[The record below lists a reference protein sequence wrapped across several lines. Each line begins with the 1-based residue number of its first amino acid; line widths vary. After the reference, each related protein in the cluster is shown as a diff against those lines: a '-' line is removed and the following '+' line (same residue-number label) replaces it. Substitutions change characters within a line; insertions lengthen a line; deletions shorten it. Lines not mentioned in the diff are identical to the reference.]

1 MLLINKLFHSKV
13 SFRNRTKIKYI
24 VIHYTANTT
33 SKAGTAY
40 NTACYFRDSSEG
52 SADYIVDDSTVYLCN
67 SNIDKYY
74 SWAVGGSKYTSMTTN
89 EGGKYYGKCTNK
101 NSISVEICSN
111 KKDKSNLNGS
121 AKDWYF
127 TESALSLAAELTKEL
142 MDRFNI
148 PIENVIMHHHVTGK
162 VCPNPFC
169 VTQGHLNEWKKF
181 KNRLITKVEESK
193 KEEDEMID
201 TILIKVNGKDIKI
214 NRILKDGRNFIE
226 LRGLENA
233 GFNVDYDAKSKLVSL
248 NSSINELPLIVDGK
262 RTSVEAVNIEAHN
275 FCPIRSISSAV
286 DNFDVDFID
295 NTVNIKTK

>member
-1 MLLINKLFHSKV
+1 MTINKLFHNKV
-13 SFRNRTKIKYI
+13 SFRNGTKIKYI
-24 VIHYTANTT
+24 VIHYTAGTT

-40 NTACYFRDSSEG
+40 NTACYFKNSSVEG
-52 SADYIVDDSTVYLCN
+52 SADYIVDDGIVYLCN
-67 SNIDKYY
+67 SDIDKYY

-101 NSISVEICSN
+101 NSVSIEICSN

-121 AKDWYF
+121 AEDWYF

-142 MDRFNI
+142 MKRLNI

-169 VTQGHLNEWKKF
+169 VTQGHLNEWEKF
-181 KNRLITKVEESK
+181 KNRLTTKVEEPK

-201 TILIKVNGKDIKI
+201 TTLIRVNGKDIKI

-233 GFNVDYDAKSKLVSL
+233 GFNIDYDAKSKLVSL

-262 RTSVEAVNIEAHN
+262 RTSVEAVNIEGHN

-286 DNFDVDFID
+286 GNFDVDFVD
-295 NTVNIKTK
+295 NKVNIKTK